1 MQVGLQQPLLGA
13 EVLAVERVEEARR
26 GHHRHPKQQLQHG
39 AVRVGVGHGGRAA
52 GGRRAVRMGGR
63 WAWACGGRAES
74 LLRHAQPDDKL
85 GQPLVQGDELG
96 VAVRRRHL
104 GVRMACACACACAC
118 ARACACACACACAL
132 ACACACACACALACA
147 WHARVHGMHLL
158 PLAHRMHGEAGVAAP
173 ARGRLLNDL
182 VEMAG
187 RWRGGC
193 EEMAGRSR
201 GDCREIAGRWH
212 RVVSPMVWCAI
223 RREWGHGRHSHSKPS
238 ARAW

>member
-1 MQVGLQQPLLGA
+1 MSRQPTERDSPDLLSFMQ
-13 EVLAVERVEEARR
+13 RSRF
-26 GHHRHPKQQLQHG
+26 
-39 AVRVGVGHGGRAA
+39 
-52 GGRRAVRMGGR
+52 RRAPSSVLSTLQSSSPRLPRRALFRAHARADLVASRLEHRCQIVRPVVNR
-63 WAWACGGRAES
+63 
-74 LLRHAQPDDKL
+74 
-85 GQPLVQGDELG
+85 LV
-96 VAVRRRHL
+96 AYT
-104 GVRMACACACACAC
+104 CACAC
-118 ARACACACACACAL
+118 AR
-132 ACACACACACALACA
+132 ACACACALACA